1 MVSSLNKGLNT
12 KRFPR
17 NPFRHLHHV
26 VFLAVQIDIGSE
38 ILNPTN
44 IYIYIYIPNLRKT
57 VNIHHEN
64 FTFYVILSTTLMLF
78 QNLATKSMVVIAL
91 PFFS

>member
-12 KRFPR
+12 KGFPR

-44 IYIYIYIPNLRKT
+44 IYIYIYQICVRL
-57 VNIHHEN
+57 
-64 FTFYVILSTTLMLF
+64 
-78 QNLATKSMVVIAL
+78 
-91 PFFS
+91 